1 MSEVP
6 LLLLCLALSAGL
18 QWLTLRNGRRHLRW
32 LTLLPIALVA
42 LLGLLCLPG
51 AYSSFYTFI
60 STLEIENALL
70 AFLSLMGLYAG
81 TFALLL
87 LPLALLWPGEWG
99 LGWLLWLLFRKKE
112 EI

>member
-18 QWLTLRNGRRHLRW
+18 QWLTLRNGRRYLQW

-60 STLEIENALL
+60 SALEIENALL